1 MRYFSQNI
9 GNFMTTNPILYVEEN
24 HIGRNFIERDI
35 HGRLY
40 ALLQLLEKVSFDADR
55 DRLFCV
61 GDMID

>member
-1 MRYFSQNI
+1 
-9 GNFMTTNPILYVEEN
+9 MTTNPILYVEEN